1 MKEKY
6 FLIQYIF
13 TWFMWEG
20 SLYGLPH
27 RFIDNEQDFNTMLIY
42 NAQKPMFVLFSASWC
57 SICTTFKET
66 FAKLTENQ
74 LFKDTVMFVTVDFD
88 KAKKLCSHYTVDRIP
103 TFLYF
108 QDARVIRKDIGIK
121 RGVDIKQ
128 YFEKTLTETFKLDN
142 GTQKIAST
150 NPSSL
155 KSAIAYF
162 TVPPLRYIK
171 NGIEWCL
178 KKLAT

>member
-1 MKEKY
+1 MKAKY
-6 FLIQYIF
+6 FFIQYIF
-13 TWFMWEG
+13 TCFIGES
-20 SLYGLPH
+20 SLYALPH

-42 NAQKPMFVLFSASWC
+42 NTQKPMFVLFSAPWC
-57 SICTTFKET
+57 GICSTFKDT
-66 FAKLTENQ
+66 FTKLTENP
-74 LFKDTVMFVTVDFD
+74 LFKETVMFITVDFD

-108 QDARVIRKDIGIK
+108 QDGRVIRKDIGIK

-128 YFEKTLTETFKLDN
+128 HFEKTLTETFKLDN
-142 GTQKIAST
+142 ATQKVASR
-150 NPSSL
+150 NSPSL

-178 KKLAT
+178 KKLAA